1 MNFFGIIVLSL
12 SHIYDMVIKTRLFVE
27 DRLVKLVDCL
37 RIIFQALKLKKRYS
51 KKWTIADLLIV
62 IWI

>member
-1 MNFFGIIVLSL
+1 
-12 SHIYDMVIKTRLFVE
+12 MVIKTRFLVE